1 MALMR
6 SGQKGLDEIQRIRAA
21 MEGGNSIITEA
32 QQGLIKKNAALLGE
46 DGNAIIQDIQAEA
59 EKTGSLPADIFK
71 LIESCCQDLNN
82 KVASLEISNELI
94 REREP
99 ERLVQVEAMR
109 EQVIR
114 YNSARASRDNAALAR
129 IKPTLHE
136 LVDKYMADVNKDE
149 EDGLAP
155 DVVQMW
161 KDQVYLIM
169 SEALHF
175 FDSFIEDDSAPKP
188 ADSLAPLRKAIETAT
203 HLTEA
208 VAKEIQ
214 DPGEERLRDL
224 ARKLGTA
231 KKEIMALSRSLMVG
245 QVASITTEANRLASD
260 AREAIKSSREMI
272 KAALRGLGAASDIS
286 EISGPTRAQQPPPR
300 RPVLGDLNAGWAAG
314 SRPAALGWLPFCTP
328 ATTTWPPPVRAETQ
342 DGRRRQ

>member
-1 MALMR
+1 
-6 SGQKGLDEIQRIRAA
+6 
-21 MEGGNSIITEA
+21 MEGSKPVITEA
-32 QQGLIKKNAALLGE
+32 QQGLIERNAALLGE

-59 EKTGSLPADIFK
+59 EKTGSLPSDIFK
-71 LIESCCQDLNN
+71 LIESCCRDLS
-82 KVASLEISNELI
+82 KRVASLETSNELM

-99 ERLVQVEAMR
+99 ERLMQVEAMR
-109 EQVIR
+109 EQVTW
-114 YNSARASRDNAALAR
+114 YSGARASGAAR

-155 DVVQMW
+155 DVVQTW
-161 KDQVYLIM
+161 KDQAYQIVN
-169 SEALHF
+169 EALQF
-175 FDSFIEDDSAPKP
+175 FDGFIEDDSAPSAPKP
-188 ADSLAPLRKAIETAT
+188 VDSLAPLRKAIEIAT
-203 HLTEA
+203 YLTEA

-214 DPGEERLRDL
+214 DPGEDRLRDL
-224 ARKLGTA
+224 ARKLGTS

-245 QVASITTEANRLASD
+245 QAASIMTEANRLASD

-286 EISGPTRAQQPPPR
+286 EVSGPTRAQRPPPT

-314 SRPAALGWLPFCTP
+314 SRPAALEWPPFCTP
-328 ATTTWPPPVRAETQ
+328 AVTT
-342 DGRRRQ
+342 